1 MEKDREKYLLLA
13 TFGYSQLR
21 CTNLQNQNLWTQYT
35 RKWLWHFKLIMEDR
49 LNEKIEK
56 ASKAKM
62 YITKISKLSLTK
74 KVKCQNTFFLNLPIF
89 RLILGTR

>member
-1 MEKDREKYLLLA
+1 
-13 TFGYSQLR
+13 
-21 CTNLQNQNLWTQYT
+21 
-35 RKWLWHFKLIMEDR
+35 MEDR

-56 ASKAKM
+56 ARKAKM